1 MTRNWWFALSLA
13 LAFPAM
19 AAPTDYSAA
28 IGDSR
33 RPATDVARDVARK
46 PADMLAF
53 IGLKPGMKVM
63 DLIPGGG
70 YFTRLFAAAVGAN
83 GHVYAYQ
90 PTEFDSYL
98 KGKEPPVAAIAAVFP
113 NVTVV
118 RASVNTLTVPEK
130 LDVIWTAQNYHDL
143 KNGGGADTTAVNKAA
158 FAALKH
164 GGLYIVLD
172 HAAVPG
178 SGPRDTSTLHR
189 IDEATVKADVLA
201 AGFVLA
207 STNDSLRNPNDD
219 HTKAVFDPA
228 IRGHTDQFVLEF
240 RKP

>member
-1 MTRNWWFALSLA
+1 MTRNWWFAVSLA

-19 AAPTDYSAA
+19 AAPTDYAAA
-28 IGDSR
+28 ISDSR
-33 RPATDVARDVARK
+33 RPDADKARDAARK

-53 IGLKPGMKVM
+53 AAVKPGMKVM

-70 YFTRLFAAAVGAN
+70 YFTRLFAAAVGVN

-98 KGKEPPVAAIAAVFP
+98 KGKEPPANAVAAAYP

-118 RASVNTLTVPEK
+118 RASVNALTVPEK
-130 LDVIWTAQNYHDL
+130 LDLIWTSQNYHDL
-143 KNGGGADTTAVNKAA
+143 KNGGGADTAAFNKAA
-158 FAALKH
+158 FAALKR
-164 GGLYIVLD
+164 GGHYIVLD
-172 HAAVPG
+172 HAAAPG
-178 SGPRDTSTLHR
+178 SGSRDTSTLHR
-189 IDEATVKADVLA
+189 IDEATVKAEVTA
-201 AGFVLA
+201 AGFVFVGA
-207 STNDSLRNPNDD
+207 NDSLRNPADD
-219 HTKAVFDPA
+219 HSKAVFDPA